1 MTPEN
6 FCYWLQGR
14 VEFSDKCPTQE
25 EWALITE
32 HLKLVFD
39 KRTPPLATPVE
50 KKPEK
55 LLETEQKKEKTLLDF
70 VEEFNK
76 QQTKKDINIP
86 PLRDRYPY
94 WPNTTPTWP
103 NYPPNDPNWPPTF
116 IC

>member
-1 MTPEN
+1 MKGESRMTPEN

-25 EWALITE
+25 EWTLITE

-55 LLETEQKKEKTLLDF
+55 LLETEENKQKTLLDF
-70 VEEFNK
+70 IEEYNK
-76 QQTKKDINIP
+76 KCKKDVTPTYP
-86 PLRDRYPY
+86 PYITY
-94 WPNTTPTWP
+94 PNTIPT
-103 NYPPNDPNWPPTF
+103 YPWDPLNPPTI